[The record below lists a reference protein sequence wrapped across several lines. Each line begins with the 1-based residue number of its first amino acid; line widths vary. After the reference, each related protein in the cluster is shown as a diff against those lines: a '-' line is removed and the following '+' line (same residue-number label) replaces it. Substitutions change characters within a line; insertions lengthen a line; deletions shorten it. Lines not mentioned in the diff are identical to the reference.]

1 MRGEPSGQ
9 EGLLS
14 YLSPEALVPP
24 THPLRALKRRA
35 DAALATLSPTWGPWP
50 CLGATWPCLGA
61 HGPAWGPGLAI
72 QHLREKNAGG
82 MCRKRCGEPPGTR
95 TQGPRLKR
103 ATDNKE
109 DQ

>member
-35 DAALATLSPTWGPWP
+35 DAALATLSPTWGP
-50 CLGATWPCLGA
+50 
-61 HGPAWGPGLAI
+61 GLAI
-72 QHLREKNAGG
+72 KHLREKNAGG

-95 TQGPRLKR
+95 TRGPRLKR
-103 ATDNKE
+103 AMLYLLS
-109 DQ
+109 

>member
-35 DAALATLSPTWGPWP
+35 DAALATLSPTWGSP
-50 CLGATWPCLGA
+50 T
-61 HGPAWGPGLAI
+61 
-72 QHLREKNAGG
+72 
-82 MCRKRCGEPPGTR
+82 
-95 TQGPRLKR
+95 
-103 ATDNKE
+103 
-109 DQ
+109 